1 MSEAPQAA
9 TTDGTTPDVASAPAV
24 PTRRLGRPKVR
35 LALVGL
41 VIVAA
46 VGFLLIKGLGSSL
59 DYFKTVD
66 QALATK
72 QSIGTSTFRLEGM
85 VKAGTVTRTSTGASF
100 EVAQGG
106 RSIPV
111 ENHGSPPQ
119 LFKGGMP
126 VIVVGHF
133 RSSSSS
139 VFESSEIMV
148 KHTSSYIEKNPKRVK
163 ASDGSVN

>member
-1 MSEAPQAA
+1 MSTSPETPIH
-9 TTDGTTPDVASAPAV
+9 TEPTPDPSSAPV
-24 PTRRLGRPKVR
+24 TPTRRLGRPKVR
-35 LALVGL
+35 LALVGII
-41 VIVAA
+41 IVAA

-66 QALATK
+66 QALASKKTL
-72 QSIGTSTFRLEGM
+72 GTSEFRLEGM

-100 EVAQGG
+100 EVVQGDS
-106 RSIPV
+106 SIAV
-111 ENHGSPPQ
+111 QNHGSPPQ

-133 RSSSSS
+133 VSPSSSI
-139 VFESSEIMV
+139 FESNEIMV
-148 KHTSSYIEKNPKRVK
+148 KHTSSYIEQNPSRVK